1 MIFGMPITA
10 FTMLVIGLLL
20 LCLIVFQV
28 LIGERKIKLGRRT
41 FVYHKYVAYT
51 ILTVAAVHGLLG
63 VLYVT
68 GWQLF

>member
-20 LCLIVFQV
+20 LCLIVFQA

-68 GWQLF
+68 GWQLL

>member
-51 ILTVAAVHGLLG
+51 ILAVAAVHGLLG

-68 GWQLF
+68 GWQLL

>member
-20 LCLIVFQV
+20 LCLIVCQV

-41 FVYHKYVAYT
+41 FVYHKYVAYM
-51 ILTVAAVHGLLG
+51 ILAVAAVHGLLG

-68 GWQLF
+68 GWSIL

>member
-68 GWQLF
+68 GWSIL